1 MGVMSVDCGRGL
13 LGHLALFSGLDIVV
27 QPRGYLLLSP
37 ALDNQDCSQNCQTT

>member
-13 LGHLALFSGLDIVV
+13 FDHLFSGLDIVV

-37 ALDNQDCSQNCQTT
+37 ALDNQDCSQNCQMT